1 MAFFVFGAGIK
12 KDTFNYFVK
21 YVSLNVIH
29 GRLINARNDGR
40 LTITKPGLD
49 FQHRGFEAKLVRTGT
64 IKCKLFIRI
73 EFRL

>member
-29 GRLINARNDGR
+29 GRLINARNNGR
-40 LTITKPGLD
+40 LTITKSVFD
-49 FQHRGFEAKLVRTGT
+49 FPYRVLEAKSVRAGT
-64 IKCKLFIRI
+64 ITW
-73 EFRL
+73 